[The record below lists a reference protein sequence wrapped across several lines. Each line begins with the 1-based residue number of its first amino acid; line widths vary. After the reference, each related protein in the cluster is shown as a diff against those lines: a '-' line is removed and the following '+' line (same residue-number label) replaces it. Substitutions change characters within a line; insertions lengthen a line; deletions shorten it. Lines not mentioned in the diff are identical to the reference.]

1 MVLPFISNK
10 LDYSHSISRIPIS
23 SLLLF
28 DKYPSRHS
36 MRISHMPNNHRS
48 LWNEFIIYLTI
59 TIYIKRVEHSFRYD
73 LRPL

>member
-36 MRISHMPNNHRS
+36 MRISHMPNNHRKR
-48 LWNEFIIYLTI
+48 ERRI
-59 TIYIKRVEHSFRYD
+59 TH
-73 LRPL
+73 

>member
-36 MRISHMPNNHRS
+36 MRISHMPNNHRKRERRITH
-48 LWNEFIIYLTI
+48 WIIGW
-59 TIYIKRVEHSFRYD
+59 
-73 LRPL
+73 